1 MDDKETEKSNKGD
14 LFKVLHKQ
22 KTIWENR
29 DKHKLCK
36 QKNKN
41 KIL

>member
-1 MDDKETEKSNKGD
+1 MDDKETEKVIKAI
-14 LFKVLHKQ
+14 FKVLHKQ